1 MTAAVDLIPF
11 EEFKLGKIIGSGSF
25 SSVFKADWKNLVI
38 AVKRIRLGY
47 EDNKIDR
54 EIIQLS
60 RVSHENLIQFYGV
73 SKHDDRFFLL
83 MEYVD
88 GGSLHN
94 FLYADS
100 QPSYS
105 LAHAFNWSLQIAQG
119 LAYLHAMKPKA
130 VIHRDIKPHNA
141 LLGQRGLSLKIC
153 DFGTVI
159 DQTLSMSEAGTSRY
173 LAPEVLN
180 GDRYNEKC
188 DVYSWA
194 FTFWEILSRKMPLDE
209 IDGTNTW
216 NLKMAITG
224 GERPSLNDVM
234 AGCPEDF
241 VSIIAACWNM
251 DPKLRLS
258 MELVAYIMNK
268 FVIEAGPIQPLL

>member
-25 SSVFKADWKNLVI
+25 SSVFKADWKNLAI

-268 FVIEAGPIQPLL
+268 FVIDAGPIQPLL